1 MADEDPEER
10 RHPPAFKQQ
19 LTKDMM
25 NATGMLQE
33 QAKSFLKTYDWNL
46 EAALHG
52 YLQRLL
58 EPGARARGLPPAL
71 ALAAREAE
79 AAARARGE
87 ARAVL
92 EASLALPA
100 GAAPPAVARAAAR
113 ADGARAC
120 AAGAGTGACA
130 AAPGN
135 ASVSYTHLT
144 LPTILLV

>member
-52 YLQRLL
+52 YQQRLL
-58 EPGARARGLPPAL
+58 EPGARAR
-71 ALAAREAE
+71 LAARLGAR
-79 AAARARGE
+79 RARGRSGR
-87 ARAVL
+87 ARR
-92 EASLALPA
+92 
-100 GAAPPAVARAAAR
+100 APRRQKIPQKKNKKIPHNWRQKI
-113 ADGARAC
+113 
-120 AAGAGTGACA
+120 TQKIKE
-130 AAPGN
+130 
-135 ASVSYTHLT
+135 THHFKRWEKKT
-144 LPTILLV
+144 PSHPPQKIE

>member
-33 QAKSFLKTYDWNL
+33 QAKSFLKTYDWNF

-52 YLQRLL
+52 YQQRLL

-71 ALAAREAE
+71 VLAAREAE
-79 AAARARGE
+79 AAARGE
-87 ARAVL
+87 HQGGKKSRKRRTKK
-92 EASLALPA
+92 S
-100 GAAPPAVARAAAR
+100 RT
-113 ADGARAC
+113 
-120 AAGAGTGACA
+120 TG
-130 AAPGN
+130 GKK
-135 ASVSYTHLT
+135 SRRRLKKRTT
-144 LPTILLV
+144 LKGGKRKRRRTRRRR